1 MEKAPET
8 RPDPRVVAALSLALL
23 FWWIIFR
30 WKPLN
35 FWFEMSVASSTLAVC
50 SLVWNR
56 KNVAEIFRWKSPFLP
71 IGIWS
76 ALVLYGIFWTGH
88 LVSGWILPFA
98 RGQVGTIYETLGG
111 GSPLIVG
118 LLLAAVIGPAEEI
131 FWKGFLQRTLAR
143 RLGRWRGWL
152 SAAVIYGA
160 LHALSGN
167 FMLTMAALVAG
178 LFWGLVYLRYGSV
191 LPGIIS
197 HSLWDVLILLVAPI
211 R

>member
-1 MEKAPET
+1 METKVAT
-8 RPDPRVVAALSLALL
+8 KLDPRVVAALSLALV

-35 FWFEMSVASSTLAVC
+35 FWLEMSVASSTLAVC

-56 KNVAEIFRWKSPFLP
+56 KNMAEIFHWKTSFVP
-71 IGIWS
+71 IGILS

-131 FWKGFLQRTLAR
+131 FWKGFVQRTLAQ
-143 RLGRWRGWL
+143 RLGPWQGWL
-152 SAAVIYGA
+152 SATVIYGA

-167 FMLTMAALVAG
+167 FMLAMAALLAG

-191 LPGIIS
+191 IPGIIS
-197 HSLWDVLILLVAPI
+197 HSLWDLLILLVAPI